1 MLGVKKPLKNLDK
14 KINQSFFQVNQND
27 LISLKTN
34 LLFLLVGYS
43 TCHWCHVMEHE
54 SFENT
59 EIAKILN
66 DYFVAIKV
74 DREERPDV
82 DRVYM
87 TYLQVNIFFYYSISF
102 RFFLKATEG
111 GGGWPLSV
119 WLTPQLQP
127 FFAGTYFPP
136 TSEHR
141 YGRPGFKEILLK
153 LKEVWSTK
161 SNEIIDGSKDAIE
174 KLSTAMEK
182 QAAITEND
190 PDLPVDTSI
199 QTCFAYFAND
209 YDDDNGGFGTRP
221 KFPQPGKYLF
231 EHFSFYL

>member
-1 MLGVKKPLKNLDK
+1 
-14 KINQSFFQVNQND
+14 
-27 LISLKTN
+27 
-34 LLFLLVGYS
+34 
-43 TCHWCHVMEHE
+43 MEHE
-54 SFENT
+54 SFENN

-66 DYFVAIKV
+66 DHFVSIKV

-87 TYLQVNIFFYYSISF
+87 TYLQVTISF
-102 RFFLKATEG
+102 DHFISIHFEFLKATEG

-136 TSEHR
+136 TSERR

-153 LKEVWSTK
+153 LNESWSTK
-161 SNEIIDGSKDAIE
+161 SSDIIDGSKDAIE
-174 KLSTAMEK
+174 RLTNAMEK
-182 QAAITEND
+182 QTISAEND
-190 PDLPVDTSI
+190 PDLPENTSI

-209 YDDDNGGFGTRP
+209 FDDNNGGFGTHP
-221 KFPQPGKYLF
+221 KFPQPGKFHNYIFLINKYF
-231 EHFSFYL
+231 L

>member
-1 MLGVKKPLKNLDK
+1 
-14 KINQSFFQVNQND
+14 
-27 LISLKTN
+27 
-34 LLFLLVGYS
+34 
-43 TCHWCHVMEHE
+43 MEHE
-54 SFENT
+54 SFENH

-66 DYFVAIKV
+66 DNYVSIKV

-87 TYLQVNIFFYYSISF
+87 TYLQVNTSFHYLISF
-102 RFFLKATEG
+102 WFFFVKATEG

-136 TSEHR
+136 TSERR

-153 LKEVWSTK
+153 LNEAWSTK

-174 KLSTAMEK
+174 ILIKSMEK
-182 QAAITEND
+182 QAASAEND
-190 PDLPVDTSI
+190 PDLPVNTSI

-209 YDDDNGGFGTRP
+209 FDDVNGGFGTRP
-221 KFPQPGKYLF
+221 KFPQPGKFHLSKSFLIHNY
-231 EHFSFYL
+231 FSYS